1 MQNMKYAS
9 VDRREIL
16 EWLFAQEASGIK
28 FGLENTRDLLERM
41 GCPHKK
47 FKSIHIT
54 GTNGKGSVSAMAE
67 SVLREAGYVT
77 GLYTSPHL
85 VDFGERIRV
94 CGEKISNEDF
104 LELAAEVKHHADEMF
119 RESKR
124 LTFFELTTVI
134 AFSHFARKG
143 VEIAVVEVGMG
154 GRLDSTNVITPEVC
168 AITPI
173 SMEHAEFL
181 GDTISKIAAEKAGII
196 KPGIPVVSSRQTK
209 DAMEVIK
216 SKADTI
222 TVAGEDSAF
231 EIISSDA
238 SGTKIFSEAL
248 GMDLSVPLIGR
259 YQGDNCALAALLI
272 QVLMNKGIYIPDAA
286 IIRGLQNTKWP
297 GRLETVS
304 FSPRIIIDCTHT
316 PAGAKA
322 VASEVKRIFGEVI
335 LVFGILKDKDVKSVA
350 EEFGQISKEVFT
362 VEPNTGRALPAELTS
377 ESFESYT
384 KVQICSSLREAIS
397 LAKEKAGLD
406 GVVLITGSLYMAG
419 EAMEVLNVSESVL

>member
-1 MQNMKYAS
+1 M
-9 VDRREIL
+9 DRKGVL

-28 FGLENTRDLLERM
+28 FGLENTKELLERI
-41 GCPHKK
+41 GNPHQK
-47 FKSIHIT
+47 FRSVHIA
-54 GTNGKGSVSAMAE
+54 GTNGKGSVSAMTE

-104 LELAAEVKHHADEMF
+104 LELAVEVKHHADEML
-119 RESKR
+119 RESKK

-231 EIISSDA
+231 DIISSDA

-272 QVLMNKGIYIPDAA
+272 QVLMNKGIYIPDDA
-286 IIRGLQNTKWP
+286 IFRGLQNTKWP

-362 VEPNTGRALPAELTS
+362 VEPNTGRALPAELTA

-384 KVQICSSLREAIS
+384 KVQICSSLREAIFA
-397 LAKEKAGLD
+397 AKDKAGTD
-406 GVVLITGSLYMAG
+406 GVVLITGSLYIAG
-419 EAMEVLNVSESVL
+419 EAMEVLNVSESIL